1 MSYYLLIKYNILFS
15 HDVAMEALTL
25 AAEERGT
32 GVQRFEPIIPCLTKA
47 ENPNA
52 KVELKYLFK
61 IFMLQLYRILL

>member
-1 MSYYLLIKYNILFS
+1 
-15 HDVAMEALTL
+15 MEALTL

-52 KVELKYLFK
+52 KVTFNNLFFAIYLTIMMYIIK
-61 IFMLQLYRILL
+61 SL